1 MTLCGIMELEIYLS
15 SKTLLFLLKLILG
28 TKLVETPQDWKENTS
43 NTLKHTCYIV
53 EKIQRWDHKCLK

>member
-15 SKTLLFLLKLILG
+15 SKTLLFLLKLILD

-43 NTLKHTCYIV
+43 NT
-53 EKIQRWDHKCLK
+53 